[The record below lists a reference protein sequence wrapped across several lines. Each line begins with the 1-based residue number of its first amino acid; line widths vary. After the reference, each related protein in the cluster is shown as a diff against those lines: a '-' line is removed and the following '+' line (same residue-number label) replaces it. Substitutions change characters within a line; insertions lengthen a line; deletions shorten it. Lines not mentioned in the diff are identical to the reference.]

1 MNRALK
7 KILIFGAY
15 GSLGRIIS
23 KDLSKKFNILRVG
36 REERSQI
43 KIKSYNNI
51 PEIIKKNSMLY

>member
-1 MNRALK
+1 MNGALK

-36 REERSQI
+36 RENEEMVS
-43 KIKSYNNI
+43 NT
-51 PEIIKKNSMLY
+51 IIMIN